1 MLVLGFGRNGLHL
14 GVREIPTT
22 GNVCV
27 IDCDPFL
34 EVEEMIQR
42 RSQCVGAARYR
53 PKICGVGV
61 PVLAVML
68 SPSSAPTQPTRN
80 VAPSSATSKQSGCHQ
95 QWPRLRQRSAFEPA
109 SGPKSL
115 WCVAVA
121 MRKRLVDLGFKVRCQ
136 HLAHKPG

>member
-1 MLVLGFGRNGLHL
+1 MPVLGFGRNGLHL

-53 PKICGVGV
+53 PKICGVGG
-61 PVLAVML
+61 
-68 SPSSAPTQPTRN
+68 
-80 VAPSSATSKQSGCHQ
+80 SG
-95 QWPRLRQRSAFEPA
+95 AGGDA
-109 SGPKSL
+109 
-115 WCVAVA
+115 VAVISTNPTDE
-121 MRKRLVDLGFKVRCQ
+121 KRGAKFCNVETIRVPPAVASPAAEIRFRVYIGDKEPLVRRCCNAQ
-136 HLAHKPG
+136 APG